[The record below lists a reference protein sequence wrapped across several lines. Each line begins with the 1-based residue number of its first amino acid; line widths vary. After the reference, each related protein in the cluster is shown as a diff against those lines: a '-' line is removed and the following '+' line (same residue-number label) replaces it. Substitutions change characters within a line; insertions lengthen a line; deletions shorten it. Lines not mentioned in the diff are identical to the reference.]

1 MAEWLQMAASLVSVL
16 MLCGVIFNFSVIK
29 PLNESVRSLRDCI
42 AELRRQL
49 SDTEAKRQKMAERLS
64 RVEALAEHA
73 PPQAGCHGTAAAGT
87 GGTDVSFSVVQ
98 NRIRMVRGDSAEIRL
113 IIRDRVTGEPF
124 TLGERDELT
133 FTLKQN
139 LTDEKTVLTKTL
151 GQGIRR
157 EGAECFLVFWP
168 DDTRRLP
175 CGRYVYDVE
184 LVRENGYTDTLI
196 PPRPFFL
203 ERGVTDDGT

>member
-1 MAEWLQMAASLVSVL
+1 M
-16 MLCGVIFNFSVIK
+16 
-29 PLNESVRSLRDCI
+29 
-42 AELRRQL
+42 
-49 SDTEAKRQKMAERLS
+49 
-64 RVEALAEHA
+64 
-73 PPQAGCHGTAAAGT
+73 
-87 GGTDVSFSVVQ
+87 SFSVVQ
-98 NRIRMVRGDSAEIRL
+98 NRIRLGRGDSAEIRL

-133 FTLKQN
+133 FTLKRC
-139 LTDEKTVLTKTL
+139 LTDEKPVLTKSL
-151 GQGIRR
+151 GQGLRR
-157 EGAECFLVFWP
+157 EGTECFLVFWP
-168 DDTRRLP
+168 DDTRRLS